1 MPDDTAF
8 AQLVSLACH
17 DVRTP
22 LATVYG
28 FARTMERSVVATSE
42 RRYLEMIAA
51 SSLEITDIVDRLSV
65 AARIEDGRWQPEL
78 VDVDSGELARAAAAR
93 LDGGRVV
100 VTAAETA
107 SVRVDPGEAER
118 SLAALARCALRHGE
132 LERVDLSVAGS
143 TFELAPVT
151 AVTARIAL
159 GEELKDFGAAVA
171 VSAIRALGGSAA
183 ASGETLTITLPEA

>member
-1 MPDDTAF
+1 MPEDTAF

-28 FARTMERSVVATSE
+28 FARTMERAELPSSE

-51 SSLEITDIVDRLSV
+51 SSLEISDILDRLSL

-78 VDVDSGELARAAAAR
+78 ADVDLGELARAAAGLVNA
-93 LDGGRVV
+93 GEVV
-100 VTAAETA
+100 VTATEAA
-107 SVRVDPGEAER
+107 SVRVDEQEAVR
-118 SLAALARCALRHGE
+118 ALAAIARCALRHGE
-132 LERVDLSVAGS
+132 LERVALSVAGS
-143 TFELAPVT
+143 AVELAPVD
-151 AVTARIAL
+151 AVTARIVL

-171 VSAIRALGGSAA
+171 VRTIRAFGGSVS
-183 ASGETLTITLPEA
+183 ASGETLTIALPD